1 MLKASRA
8 DPANSVDG
16 LADRK
21 QGRGRMTGRKLVSQG
36 MPLLV
41 MSKASVPQGTG
52 DFGVS
57 SDGMLITVA

>member
-8 DPANSVDG
+8 DPVNSVDG

-36 MPLLV
+36 MPLLA
-41 MSKASVPQGTG
+41 MSKLRFRKGPGILVFPLMGC
-52 DFGVS
+52 
-57 SDGMLITVA
+57 

>member
-1 MLKASRA
+1 
-8 DPANSVDG
+8 
-16 LADRK
+16 
-21 QGRGRMTGRKLVSQG
+21 MTGRKLVSQG

-52 DFGVS
+52 GFGVS